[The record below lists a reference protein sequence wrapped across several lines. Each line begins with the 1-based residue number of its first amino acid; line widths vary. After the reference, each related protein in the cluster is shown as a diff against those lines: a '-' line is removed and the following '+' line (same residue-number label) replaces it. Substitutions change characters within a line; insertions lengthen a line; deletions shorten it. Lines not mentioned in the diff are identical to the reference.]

1 MAYNPNVKSERKDP
15 FEASKESKIAPG
27 TPIILVKM
35 NKKEYIQKVKLKD
48 LIILI
53 KVNQEQVNKILM
65 MRN

>member
-35 NKKEYIQKVKLKD
+35 NKKEYI
-48 LIILI
+48 
-53 KVNQEQVNKILM
+53 
-65 MRN
+65 